1 MPAES
6 FVADKRLALTTDRR
20 RSIIDI
26 TDAVAEA
33 LHGMDIGAGLVCIS
47 VPHCTCCVYV
57 NENEAG
63 LLEDTLLLLDN
74 IGGTRTTCVR
84 HGNWRHDRI
93 DNNADAHLCASLV
106 GNSVTL
112 PVRGGRME
120 LGTWQRIMLVELD
133 GPRSRRVTVTA
144 IGDA

>member
-26 TDAVAEA
+26 TDMVAEA
-33 LHGMDIGAGLVCIS
+33 LQGMDIGAGLVCIS

-74 IGGTRTTCVR
+74 IGS

-133 GPRSRRVTVTA
+133 GPRTRRVTVTA

>member
-6 FVADKRLALTTDRR
+6 FTVTTDRR
-20 RSIIDI
+20 RSILDI
-26 TDAVAEA
+26 TDTVAEVLREMA
-33 LHGMDIGAGLVCIS
+33 MDAGLVCIS

-63 LLEDTLLLLDN
+63 LLEDTLLLLEN
-74 IGGTRTTCVR
+74 MGG

-93 DNNADAHLCASLV
+93 DNNADAHLCASVV

-120 LGTWQRIMLVELD
+120 LGTWQRVMLVELD
-133 GPRSRRVTVTA
+133 GPRTRRITVTA
-144 IGDA
+144 IGDG

>member
-1 MPAES
+1 MPAET
-6 FVADKRLALTTDRR
+6 FTVTTDRR

-26 TDAVAEA
+26 TDMVAEA
-33 LHGMDIGAGLVCIS
+33 LQGMDIAAGLVSVS

-63 LLEDTLLLLDN
+63 LLEDTLLLLDSMA
-74 IGGTRTTCVR
+74 GR
-84 HGNWRHDRI
+84 GNWRHDRI
-93 DNNADAHLCASLV
+93 DNNADAHLCASVV

-120 LGTWQRIMLVELD
+120 LGTWQRVMLVELD
-133 GPRSRRVTVTA
+133 GPRTRRITVTA

>member
-26 TDAVAEA
+26 TDMVAEA
-33 LHGMDIGAGLVCIS
+33 LQGMDIGAGLVCIS

-74 IGGTRTTCVR
+74 IGS

>member
-6 FVADKRLALTTDRR
+6 FTVTTDAR
-20 RSIIDI
+20 RSILDI
-26 TDAVAEA
+26 TDTVAEA
-33 LHGMDIGAGLVCIS
+33 LHAMDIGAGIICIS
-47 VPHCTCCVYV
+47 VPHCTCAVYV

-74 IGGTRTTCVR
+74 IGG
-84 HGNWRHDRI
+84 HADWRHDRI
-93 DNNADAHLCASLV
+93 DNNADAHLCASVL

-112 PVRGGRME
+112 PVRAGRIQ

-133 GPRSRRVTVTA
+133 GPRSRHITVTA
-144 IGDA
+144 IADA